1 MPVYVRIC
9 MCVHV
14 FVYACECT
22 CMCMNVWT
30 CLCKHVPYSRRHD
43 DIHQCLAMPE
53 NCKIMQQLAIINS
66 VAKIDA
72 SGSSDST
79 YEAVE
84 EQAARGL
91 VQVRWW
97 IGVSRSA
104 ESGVWCL
111 LGLASAG
118 VLDGFMR
125 LRMTLPG
132 LTEILALPFNATR
145 SLNAIKTGAMLCAR
159 PHGNAQDEFNIAER
173 DDLSSCPREKGPWQH
188 WAKTAKLKQRFGRS
202 C

>member
-1 MPVYVRIC
+1 MYCDVCLYISLCTFMHVCLYVLMQIC
-9 MCVHV
+9 LCMYIYACVCT
-14 FVYACECT
+14 FLYACECT
-22 CMCMNVWT
+22 CMCMTMWT

-91 VQVRWW
+91 VQVWW
-97 IGVSRSA
+97 CFGVSRSA

-145 SLNAIKTGAMLCAR
+145 SLNGYTDHQNWRDVLCKA
-159 PHGNAQDEFNIAER
+159 
-173 DDLSSCPREKGPWQH
+173 SW
-188 WAKTAKLKQRFGRS
+188 
-202 C
+202 